1 MKLYEISN
9 QIRDLPFVQEPDTPF
24 YSINIEQTELAIN
37 ELKLQFDEKV
47 LNIAKLTKELDADID
62 AIDNEVKRLTD
73 RKKSL
78 QGKKDWFKSYILQN
92 MIDSGI
98 DKVKDAVITV
108 AIKVNPPSVEV
119 EDVMK
124 LPESYRKQIWQPEKA
139 MILEAF
145 KSTGEII
152 DGAKIIT
159 DKKRVDIK

>member
-9 QIRDLPFVQEPDTPF
+9 KIRDLPFIQEPDTPF

-78 QGKKDWFKSYILQN
+78 QGKKEWFKSYILQN
-92 MIDSGI
+92 MIDSEI

-119 EDVMK
+119 EDVML
-124 LPESYRKQIWQPEKA
+124 LPEQYRKQIWQPEKA
-139 MILEAF
+139 LILESF
-145 KSTGEII
+145 KSTGEVI

-159 DKKRVDIK
+159 NKKRVDIR